1 MTTDIQN
8 LKSFDPFAE
17 AEDSVGDQKTASQN
31 YIHIRIQRKF
41 LPPFAE
47 AHFLQCV
54 CAAACTP
61 HVLIICAQSAMV
73 ARP

>member
-31 YIHIRIQRKF
+31 YIHIRIQRAS
-41 LPPFAE
+41 PPAPGP
-47 AHFLQCV
+47 A
-54 CAAACTP
+54 P
-61 HVLIICAQSAMV
+61 
-73 ARP
+73 R